1 LLRITRFQSLRLS
14 ALPIEILWRI
24 NIALKLRK
32 KECVFVGG
40 NEMISGLKGEA
51 YLKPARLLSMTVLF
65 LFSLWGIARSAVLLD
80 KVVAVVNKEVI
91 TWSEL
96 YKAMQFDASR
106 EMKSLSD
113 EERKKIFAEN
123 EKRFLESMVD
133 TKLELQAAKG
143 LGIEATKDEVS
154 DAIDTIKKKYSMDEK
169 AFEESLK
176 KEGFT
181 LDEYK
186 KRLADQI
193 VLSKLVG
200 QQVRNKIVVT
210 DSEIADYMTKN
221 KNDEYRIRQIFFKKP
236 AGDFDKNELEAKA
249 EEVMQKLKNGE
260 DFSTLAYTYS
270 EDPSA
275 KSGGELGFIKKEYLG
290 KEFLEAI
297 SHLSVGEVSAPFWT
311 DEGLHIVQ
319 LEEKVNPENIAEYR
333 EIARKKIFEKKFK
346 EEYRNWIRGLREKA
360 YVDLR
365 L

>member
-1 LLRITRFQSLRLS
+1 M
-14 ALPIEILWRI
+14 
-24 NIALKLRK
+24 
-32 KECVFVGG
+32 GG
-40 NEMISGLKGEA
+40 SEMISGLKGKA
-51 YLKPARLLSMTVLF
+51 CPKPAGLLSMTVLF
-65 LFSLWGIARSAVLLD
+65 LFISWGTAGSAVLLD

-96 YKAMQFDASR
+96 YKAMQFDASS
-106 EMKSLSD
+106 EMKALSD
-113 EERKKIFAEN
+113 AERKKIFAEN
-123 EKRFLESMVD
+123 EKRFLENMVD
-133 TKLELQAAKG
+133 DKLELQAAKS
-143 LGIEATKDEVS
+143 LGIEASNEEVT
-154 DAIDTIKKKYSMDEK
+154 DAIDSIKKKYNMDENT
-169 AFEESLK
+169 FEESLK

-193 VLSKLVG
+193 VMSKIVS

-210 DSEIADYMTKN
+210 DREIADYMAKN

-236 AGDFDKNELEAKA
+236 EGDFDRKALEARA

-260 DFSTLAYTYS
+260 DFYALAVTYS

-297 SHLSVGEVSAPFWT
+297 SHLAVGEVSAPFWT
-311 DEGLHIVQ
+311 DKGLHIVQ
-319 LEEKVNPENIAEYR
+319 LEEKVNPENVTEYR
-333 EIARKKIFEKKFK
+333 EIAKKKIFEKKFS

-360 YVDLR
+360 YVDMR